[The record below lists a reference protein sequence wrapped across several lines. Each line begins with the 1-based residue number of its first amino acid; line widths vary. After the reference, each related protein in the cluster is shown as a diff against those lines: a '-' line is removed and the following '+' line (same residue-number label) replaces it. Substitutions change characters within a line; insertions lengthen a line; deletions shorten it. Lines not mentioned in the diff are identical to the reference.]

1 MKYLLL
7 IYSEEGVWPPD
18 ELEVA
23 RDESVQLCHRLNEQG
38 QYLSAAPLYP
48 VSTAT
53 CVRVRNGQRIL
64 SDGPYAETKEQL
76 AGYFLI
82 DVASL
87 DEAIAVAA
95 EIPGTTRGTTE
106 IRPIV
111 ELPGLPQVRNGIC

>member
-1 MKYLLL
+1 MKYILL

-18 ELEVA
+18 ELAVA
-23 RDESVQLCHRLNEQG
+23 RDESVQLCHKLHKQG
-38 QYLSAAPLYP
+38 QYLGAAPLHP

-53 CVRVRNGQRIL
+53 CVRVRGGHCTF

-82 DVASL
+82 DVANL

-95 EIPGTTRGTTE
+95 RIPGTTRGTTE

-111 ELPGLPQVRNGIC
+111 DLPGMP

>member
-1 MKYLLL
+1 MKYILL

-23 RDESVQLCHRLNEQG
+23 RDESVRLCHDLKKEGR
-38 QYLSAAPLYP
+38 YLGAAPLHP

-53 CVRVRNGQRIL
+53 CVRVREGQRTV

-82 DVASL
+82 DVANL
-87 DEAIAVAA
+87 DDAILVAA
-95 EIPGTTRGTTE
+95 SIPGTRRGTTE
-106 IRPIV
+106 VRPIV
-111 ELPGLPQVRNGIC
+111 ELPGLP

>member
-1 MKYLLL
+1 MKYILL
-7 IYSEEGVWPPD
+7 IYSEEGAWPPD

-23 RDESVQLCHRLNEQG
+23 RDESVRLCNELNKQG
-38 QYLSAAPLYP
+38 HYLSAAPLHP

-53 CVRVRNGQRIL
+53 CVRVREGQRTV

-87 DEAIAVAA
+87 DEAISVAA
-95 EIPGTTRGTTE
+95 SIPGTKRGTTE

-111 ELPGLPQVRNGIC
+111 ELPGLP

>member
-1 MKYLLL
+1 MKYILL

-23 RDESVQLCHRLNEQG
+23 RDLSVQVCHKLNDHG
-38 QYLSAAPLYP
+38 QYLGAAPLHP

-53 CVRVRNGQRIL
+53 CVRVRDGKRSV

-82 DVASL
+82 DVANL

-95 EIPGTTRGTTE
+95 SIPGTTRGTTE

-111 ELPGLPQVRNGIC
+111 ELPGLP

>member
-1 MKYLLL
+1 MKYILL

-18 ELEVA
+18 ELDVA
-23 RDESVQLCHRLNEQG
+23 RAESVQLCNELNKQG
-38 QYLSAAPLYP
+38 RYLSAAPLHP

-53 CVRVRNGQRIL
+53 CVRVREGQRTV

-82 DVASL
+82 DVANL
-87 DEAIAVAA
+87 DEAISVAA
-95 EIPGTTRGTTE
+95 SIPGTKRGTTE

-111 ELPGLPQVRNGIC
+111 ELPGLP